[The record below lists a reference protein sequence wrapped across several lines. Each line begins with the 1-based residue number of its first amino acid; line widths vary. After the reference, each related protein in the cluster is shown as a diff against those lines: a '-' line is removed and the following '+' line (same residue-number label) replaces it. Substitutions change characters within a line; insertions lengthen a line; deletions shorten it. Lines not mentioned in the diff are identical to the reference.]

1 MNDVT
6 LNRKK
11 IARFMGEKKR
21 GLRSEQGH
29 AYTREQIAEI
39 LTVCDERTKAIIL
52 LLTSTALKFKHLK
65 LIDLSSDFD
74 SKMEAKTKT
83 HGRSGTH
90 LYMIAVYGG
99 EYFTFCTPEAASAI
113 DSYLKYR
120 TISGESIGS
129 ESPLIREQFNREDGL
144 KIRHPKHVNLGNL
157 SSLLIDVTNKAG
169 IRQHEIQTEGSI
181 HGQHRKAVP
190 LVHGFRRFFNTAL
203 MNADVHPSFKKLLMG
218 HSVQLDEVYYDKGS
232 EKSRAKLLEEYN
244 KAIDALTINEE
255 NRLRRKVE
263 QLTIRTSDISAL
275 KGQLD
280 ELRDIVLK
288 SVSEPKSISS
298 SKS

>member
-1 MNDVT
+1 
-6 LNRKK
+6 
-11 IARFMGEKKR
+11 
-21 GLRSEQGH
+21 
-29 AYTREQIAEI
+29 
-39 LTVCDERTKAIIL
+39 
-52 LLTSTALKFKHLK
+52 
-65 LIDLSSDFD
+65 
-74 SKMEAKTKT
+74 
-83 HGRSGTH
+83 
-90 LYMIAVYGG
+90 
-99 EYFTFCTPEAASAI
+99 
-113 DSYLKYR
+113 
-120 TISGESIGS
+120 
-129 ESPLIREQFNREDGL
+129 
-144 KIRHPKHVNLGNL
+144 
-157 SSLLIDVTNKAG
+157 
-169 IRQHEIQTEGSI
+169 
-181 HGQHRKAVP
+181 
-190 LVHGFRRFFNTAL
+190 
-203 MNADVHPSFKKLLMG
+203 MG